1 MNKFYLEII
10 TPEKKFYADEV
21 EKLKLPTSA
30 GECLILA
37 NHQPMV
43 FALEPGT
50 LVLTQSGEAKEAFT
64 SEGFVEIRP
73 DVVVVF
79 SQAVEWPEDIDEHRA
94 REAQERA
101 QEQLRLLKSEA
112 EFQLNKRA
120 MQRAFARLKLKKGGH
135 FFRQ

>member
-1 MNKFYLEII
+1 MSKFYLEII
-10 TPEKKFYADEV
+10 TPEKKFYADKV

-50 LVLTQSGEAKEAFT
+50 LVLTKEGEAKEAFT
-64 SEGFVEIRP
+64 SDGFVEIRP
-73 DVVVVF
+73 DAVVVF
-79 SQAVEWPEDIDEHRA
+79 SQAVEWPEDIDERRA

-101 QEQLRLLKSEA
+101 QEQLRSLRSEA

-120 MQRAFARLKLKKGGH
+120 MQRAFARLKVKKGGQ